1 MLDFLDNVQG
11 KILNLFFS
19 DPTKK
24 YYFREIGQKIN
35 KEPSSY
41 QRYLEEFVDD
51 KIFLDERR
59 GNMRFFRLNLKHPL
73 YKEIESMIS
82 KTLGVEYK
90 LKNLISKLDKVEC
103 AFLFGSIAKKNENI
117 NSDIDLMIIGEPNQD
132 LLIKGISKIESE
144 IKREINYHIYNKVEL
159 AEKIDKKDS
168 FFVNI
173 FSSPIIN
180 LKGDIYEFIG
190 TAK

>member
-1 MLDFLDNVQG
+1 MLNFLDNVQG
-11 KILNLFFS
+11 EILNLFFS
-19 DPTKK
+19 DPTKE
-24 YYFREIGQKIN
+24 YYFREIGQKLN

-41 QRYLEEFVDD
+41 QRYLEEFVNE

-59 GNMRFFRLNLKHPL
+59 GNMRFFRLNLEHPL

-90 LKNLISKLDKVEC
+90 LKYLVGKLDKIEC

-117 NSDIDLMIIGEPNQD
+117 NSDIDLMIIGEPDQN
-132 LLIKGISKIESE
+132 LLINGISKIESK
-144 IKREINYHIYNKVEL
+144 IKREINYHIYNKAEL
-159 AEKIDKKDS
+159 VEKIDKKDS

-180 LKGDIYEFIG
+180 LKGNIYEFIG
-190 TAK
+190 ITK